1 MKKASGGVLLA
12 WTVALVA
19 AAVPSWAQSRGRPTE
34 AMDGAWHFTIAPYM
48 WATGISGSASVA
60 NLPEVPIDV
69 SFSDII
75 SDLDFAVLGYVEGR
89 KDRFGFAL
97 DVMYVNLGPPVE
109 SDAPVI
115 GKLSLKADVR
125 STIAEGFVF
134 YRLATG
140 GRGDNPATLDV
151 LAGTRYSDNRTR
163 LTATTDAGIAYDGK
177 FQDLGWWDALAGVK
191 FSAPL
196 GSRLA
201 LLGRADVAGFG
212 SKLTW
217 NLEGELAFRASYHWA
232 FGAGWRH
239 LDVDY
244 EKGEG
249 LERKVFNIAYD
260 GPMAWL
266 AYSW

>member
-1 MKKASGGVLLA
+1 
-12 WTVALVA
+12 
-19 AAVPSWAQSRGRPTE
+19 
-34 AMDGAWHFTIAPYM
+34 
-48 WATGISGSASVA
+48 
-60 NLPEVPIDV
+60 
-69 SFSDII
+69 
-75 SDLDFAVLGYVEGR
+75 VLGYVEGR

-140 GRGDNPATLDV
+140 GRGDNPATLDI

-163 LTATTDAGIAYDGK
+163 LTATTDDGIAYDGK

-217 NLEGELAFRASYHWA
+217 NMEGELALRASYHWA

>member
-1 MKKASGGVLLA
+1 MTRARSGLRLVATL
-12 WTVALVA
+12 ALVA
-19 AAVPSWAQSRGRPTE
+19 GAVPSWAQSRARPTD

-48 WATGISGSASVA
+48 WASGISGTASVA
-60 NLPEVPIDV
+60 NLPEVPVDM
-69 SFSDII
+69 SFSDIF
-75 SDLDFAVLGYVEGR
+75 SELDLGALGYFEAR
-89 KDRFGFAL
+89 RDRFGLAT
-97 DVMYVNLGPPVE
+97 DVVYVNLGVPVE
-109 SDAPVI
+109 TSAPVI
-115 GKLSLKADVR
+115 GKLNLKADVR
-125 STIAEGFVF
+125 STIAEAFLF
-134 YRLATG
+134 YRVATG
-140 GRGDNPATLDV
+140 GRSDNPATLDV
-151 LAGTRYSDNRTR
+151 LAGTRYSDSRTR
-163 LTATTDAGIAYDGK
+163 LTATTDAGIAHNGE
-177 FQDLGWWDALAGVK
+177 FEDLDWWDALAGVK
-191 FSAPL
+191 FTAPL

-239 LDVDY
+239 LDIDY

-249 LERKVFNIAYD
+249 LDRKVFKIAYD